1 MRRFEINGRKPSTS
15 RSPKPCR
22 FLECGTRLRGEDKG
36 DEPGADLILVED
48 VLDELAFSL
57 HPTACAEF
65 FKTEETVA
73 TALRAHE

>member
-1 MRRFEINGRKPSTS
+1 MRRFEITAVNRRLS

-36 DEPGADLILVED
+36 DEPGADLIVVED

-57 HPTACAEF
+57 HPDG
-65 FKTEETVA
+65 
-73 TALRAHE
+73 LRRIFQD